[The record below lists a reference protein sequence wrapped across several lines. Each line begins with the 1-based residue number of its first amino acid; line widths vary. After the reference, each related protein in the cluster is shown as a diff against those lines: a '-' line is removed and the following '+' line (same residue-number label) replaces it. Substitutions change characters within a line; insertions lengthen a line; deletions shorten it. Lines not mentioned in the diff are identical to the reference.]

1 MDHGFVIFIAIAVA
15 GLVLEISYMSSKL
28 NKLKQELVELR
39 ERVEEM
45 ESRSN
50 E

>member
-1 MDHGFVIFIAIAVA
+1 MDHGFLIFIAIAVA
-15 GLVLEISYMSSKL
+15 GLVLEVSYIASEL
-28 NKLKQELVELR
+28 NKLKQEFVELR

-45 ESRSN
+45 ESRST